1 MEFTRNL
8 PNGPGRTYQKNAKS
22 SPKYAQLPPV
32 YALYARVFYS
42 YTQKKTFWRIF
53 FTVYY
58 KTYELACIILSRNV
72 CCAHYEFAID
82 KKKLWLL
89 WKNGPRVPFPFS
101 LSLKWLSTFFNWHQ
115 SSYTYMVQKTRSQ
128 KGRRIL
134 LEVYII
140 FWTSP
145 AEHQPTREKNKLFL
159 LMGGI
164 IVEKIVNFWN
174 GPPLFVVIYITV
186 VIVIF
191 IVMSSVI
198 VSSLRCYMSYLPC
211 KNKS

>member
-1 MEFTRNL
+1 M
-8 PNGPGRTYQKNAKS
+8 PNSLLCTHYMRAF
-22 SPKYAQLPPV
+22 
-32 YALYARVFYS
+32 FYS
-42 YTQKKTFWRIF
+42 YTHKKDCLTHF

-174 GPPLFVVIYITV
+174 GPPLFVVIYIIV

>member
-1 MEFTRNL
+1 MAKKPARTDGIHAKFAQRTWPNISKKRKKLPQVCPTPSCVRIICARFLFLHTQKRLFDAFFLLYTTKPTNLLASFCHEMSAVLTTNL
-8 PNGPGRTYQKNAKS
+8 PS
-22 SPKYAQLPPV
+22 
-32 YALYARVFYS
+32 
-42 YTQKKTFWRIF
+42 I
-53 FTVYY
+53 
-58 KTYELACIILSRNV
+58 
-72 CCAHYEFAID
+72 

-145 AEHQPTREKNKLFL
+145 AEHQPTREKNKLFFVD
-159 LMGGI
+159 GGDYRW
-164 IVEKIVNFWN
+164 KD
-174 GPPLFVVIYITV
+174 
-186 VIVIF
+186 
-191 IVMSSVI
+191 S
-198 VSSLRCYMSYLPC
+198 
-211 KNKS
+211 

>member
-1 MEFTRNL
+1 M
-8 PNGPGRTYQKNAKS
+8 
-22 SPKYAQLPPV
+22 YAQLPPV

-42 YTQKKTFWRIF
+42 YTQKRLFDAF
-53 FTVYY
+53 FLLYTT
-58 KTYELACIILSRNV
+58 KPTNLLASFCHEMSAVLTTNLPSI
-72 CCAHYEFAID
+72 

-89 WKNGPRVPFPFS
+89 WKNWPRVPFPFS

-174 GPPLFVVIYITV
+174 GPPLFVVIYIIV